1 MAFNVIQSFDSVSA
15 RTPPHSNQK
24 IYAQSHQ
31 QIHSNSDH
39 SNSHQPPS
47 HHTNQS
53 HIPATTYATHQ
64 SRTNDIK
71 LPKRPPTEQIYT
83 RAADRNL
90 HYQQQ
95 RMAEQHQYQHGGTAP
110 NDGKNSALHKFVQ
123 FENNEEKNRQ
133 KKKLCPDISSRKYFS
148 NRVHPF

>member
-1 MAFNVIQSFDSVSA
+1 MLFNEFDSVSA
-15 RTPPHSNQK
+15 RTPPHSNPK

-31 QIHSNSDH
+31 QTHSSNSDH

-53 HIPATTYATHQ
+53 HIPATTTYATHQ

-95 RMAEQHQYQHGGTAP
+95 RMAEQQHYQHGGIAS
-110 NDGKNSALHKFVQ
+110 NDGNNQRSA
-123 FENNEEKNRQ
+123 
-133 KKKLCPDISSRKYFS
+133 
-148 NRVHPF
+148 